1 MDNITQT
8 APVQENAITK
18 LLEKF
23 PIIYQ
28 FLRFAAIGFI
38 NVALNFLI
46 LNGISKAM
54 GISQGW
60 SLGAVEAVAFVFA
73 LIQSYLWNKTWT
85 FGGEQGVSLWKN
97 VLRLALVGSVG
108 VLSILFVLVGSK
120 FSAPPFYYFGI
131 LLVFLICQVV
141 LWRAF
146 GFHTS
151 TTGHVGTSFLA
162 FFIVTLVG
170 FGINVGLVSVISLHL
185 HITQTDL
192 DKNLAAVLATVVSL
206 FWNFAGYKIVVFKK

>member
-1 MDNITQT
+1 METQQTTLQNSITR
-8 APVQENAITK
+8 
-18 LLEKF
+18 LLERYA
-23 PIIYQ
+23 IIYQ

-60 SLGAVEAVAFVFA
+60 PLGGVEAVAFVFA
-73 LIQSYLWNKTWT
+73 VIQSYLWNRTWT

-97 VLRLALVGSVG
+97 VLRLILVGAVG
-108 VLSILFVLVGSK
+108 VLSIVLVLIGSK
-120 FSAPPFYYFGI
+120 FSAQPVYYFGI
-131 LLVFLICQVV
+131 LLVFLIFQIV

-151 TTGHVGTSFLA
+151 TWDHAGNSFVA

-170 FGINVGLVSVISLHL
+170 FGINVGLVALISLHL
-185 HITQTDL
+185 HITHSDL
-192 DKNLAAVLATVVSL
+192 DKNLAAVIATAVSL
-206 FWNFAGYKIVVFKK
+206 IWNFAGYKVVVFKK

>member
-1 MDNITQT
+1 MDNQPTTFQDS
-8 APVQENAITK
+8 ITK
-18 LLEKF
+18 LLERYA
-23 PIIYQ
+23 IVYQ

-54 GISQGW
+54 GISQGLP
-60 SLGAVEAVAFVFA
+60 LGAVEAVAFVFA
-73 LIQSYLWNKTWT
+73 LVQSYLWNKTWT

-97 VLRLALVGSVG
+97 VLRLVLVGAVG

-120 FSAPPFYYFGI
+120 FSAPPVYYFGI
-131 LLVFLICQVV
+131 LLVFLICQIV
-141 LWRAF
+141 LWRTF

-170 FGINVGLVSVISLHL
+170 FGINVGLVSLISLHL
-185 HITQTDL
+185 HITHTDL
-192 DKNLAAVLATVVSL
+192 DKNLAAVAATAVSL
-206 FWNFAGYKIVVFKK
+206 FWNFFGYKVVVFKK